1 MLPASR
7 ESGDKGLA
15 GPEISLNL
23 CAVNAVGVNWWI
35 WERRTALAVQSCIRV
50 QCVLLTERAGMRD
63 NFPICLEGERLT
75 FMTEYLSLEF
85 LPNNIQMRLVEQVG
99 SSWDG
104 ASIPRYMRWIIGHP
118 LSPELRQASYW
129 HDRICEGSET
139 FEDRM
144 VADSI
149 FLMLLRRS
157 GVVRW
162 RRWAMWFAVRFYA
175 MFVWRISQWVRRR
188 KAISVSGAST
198 L

>member
-1 MLPASR
+1 
-7 ESGDKGLA
+7 
-15 GPEISLNL
+15 
-23 CAVNAVGVNWWI
+23 
-35 WERRTALAVQSCIRV
+35 
-50 QCVLLTERAGMRD
+50 MRD
-63 NFPICLEGERLT
+63 DFPVCLEGERLT
-75 FMTEYLSLEF
+75 FISTHISRNILPGGIRVERYEYTG
-85 LPNNIQMRLVEQVG
+85 N
-99 SSWDG
+99 SWDG

-175 MFVWRISQWVRRR
+175 VFVWRISQWVRRR
-188 KAISVSGAST
+188 RVRSVSGAST